1 MFAVIA
7 QTGSHYYSAFKLQQP
22 AETEERRRRAGRWNR
37 EEGMKV
43 AEFLGEKSLMK
54 DSIKGREIKK
64 RLSAGYLVARNR
76 LFVGNVR

>member
-43 AEFLGEKSLMK
+43 AEFLGEKEK
-54 DSIKGREIKK
+54 DSIKGREKK
-64 RLSAGYLVARNR
+64 KKTLRWLSSC
-76 LFVGNVR
+76 

>member
-7 QTGSHYYSAFKLQQP
+7 QTGSRYYSAFKLRQP

-43 AEFLGEKSLMK
+43 AKFLGEKSLMK
-54 DSIKGREIKK
+54 DSVKGRGKK
-64 RLSAGYLVARNR
+64 V
-76 LFVGNVR
+76 